1 MTEKTFSV
9 PDIHCGGCVTSI
21 EGAIGGIDGIRF
33 VKVKLDEHTV
43 SVDFDESAV
52 QIDVIVNTI
61 EDQGYLVRS

>member
-21 EGAIGGIDGIRF
+21 EGALGNIDGIGF
-33 VKVKLDEHTV
+33 VKVDLDEHTV
-43 SVDFDESAV
+43 GVDFDESEV

-61 EDQGYLVRS
+61 EDQGYVVTS